1 MVFLLLAL
9 FIQVCSCALYMLL
22 WSFEVVRSELVL
34 VFCTISFSFFCRSKK
49 YGPIIRVNA
58 FHRVSVLI
66 LSPEGV
72 KVLQNK
78 TDRGN
83 QPLPL
88 KRVLMCDD

>member
-1 MVFLLLAL
+1 M
-9 FIQVCSCALYMLL
+9 
-22 WSFEVVRSELVL
+22 
-34 VFCTISFSFFCRSKK
+34 TKK

-78 TDRGN
+78 TG
-83 QPLPL
+83 QTVGISPSL
-88 KRVLMCDD
+88 